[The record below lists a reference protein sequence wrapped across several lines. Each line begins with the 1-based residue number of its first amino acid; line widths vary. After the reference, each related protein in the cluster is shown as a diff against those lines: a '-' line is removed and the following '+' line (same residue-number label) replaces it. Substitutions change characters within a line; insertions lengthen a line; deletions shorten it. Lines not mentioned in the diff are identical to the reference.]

1 MLERKEE
8 VAFTGSRRQW
18 SVPVSVAVGVM
29 MLIGFWP
36 APSQISLVDASQ
48 SALAAPISS
57 VSSTIAIEPTSQM
70 LSASSPGG
78 TTDAPSPRSFEVPAQ
93 DVPPLRVEL
102 LVLGESP
109 VGGADVKVI
118 EDVERPNN
126 ESGRFGGNDQTELP
140 SDGAGGNSSTEVKEP
155 NGSDVL
161 QVIRWAGGAT
171 AVSSPAD
178 AETTAKVSQV
188 LRLAWSAQRQA
199 VSEGAGSYIWVSAF
213 EYRSGF
219 ARVLGEQLR
228 ASMSPRSDAAIV
240 DAEFFVTGVRID
252 TAGRAVASFCVVED
266 AGYASFSDTQGQ
278 WGTVM
283 ASAGSVGLIWS
294 SGGWLVDDVARI
306 GVVEAC

>member
-1 MLERKEE
+1 

-48 SALAAPISS
+48 SALAVPISS

-93 DVPPLRVEL
+93 DVPPLRLEL

-126 ESGRFGGNDQTELP
+126 ESGRFGVMIKLSCRLTGP
-140 SDGAGGNSSTEVKEP
+140 AGI
-155 NGSDVL
+155 L
-161 QVIRWAGGAT
+161 Q
-171 AVSSPAD
+171 
-178 AETTAKVSQV
+178 
-188 LRLAWSAQRQA
+188 LRLKNQTALMCC
-199 VSEGAGSYIWVSAF
+199 
-213 EYRSGF
+213 RS
-219 ARVLGEQLR
+219 
-228 ASMSPRSDAAIV
+228 
-240 DAEFFVTGVRID
+240 
-252 TAGRAVASFCVVED
+252 
-266 AGYASFSDTQGQ
+266 
-278 WGTVM
+278 
-283 ASAGSVGLIWS
+283 SAGLAVQ
-294 SGGWLVDDVARI
+294 RR
-306 GVVEAC
+306 